1 MGACYCV
8 LIYKVLY
15 FCDPVNPKSIYN
27 QYQTHANPSLLLLF
41 YLYQGRTEDNTHLK
55 SQSYLLS
62 STHGC
67 QVSCPEQS
75 FHDTALQIALLVYMF
90 VPLGAHGCMRVRC
103 GGQRSE
109 SLRAAHLGFWDGLS
123 LAWSSSTQLG
133 WLTNKPQLP
142 AITNGCHHS
151 WIFTWVPGFKFRSSY
166 LW

>member
-27 QYQTHANPSLLLLF
+27 QYQAHANPSLLLLF

-90 VPLGAHGCMRVRC
+90 VQLGAHGCMRVQC

-109 SLRAAHLGFWDGLS
+109 SLRAAYLGF
-123 LAWSSSTQLG
+123 
-133 WLTNKPQLP
+133 
-142 AITNGCHHS
+142 
-151 WIFTWVPGFKFRSSY
+151 
-166 LW
+166 